1 MAGQTPSASRNVEL
15 LLADDV
21 PNLGK
26 RGSIV
31 RVKPGYARNYLLP
44 YGYATVATDEN
55 KVAVAEHQKRLEE
68 LGVKRAQDA
77 RKLAEAVSRYSVTLE
92 ANANTDG
99 HLYGSIV
106 ATDISKALQAANYA
120 VTTEMVQ
127 LDGHLKECGMYTI
140 KLKLH
145 SDVNAD
151 VKVWIVPSSNNK

>member
-1 MAGQTPSASRNVEL
+1 MAGAAPSSSRNVEL

-26 RGSIV
+26 RGAIV
-31 RVKPGYARNYLLP
+31 RVKPGYARNFLLP
-44 YGYATVATDEN
+44 YGFATVATEEN
-55 KVAVAEHQKRLEE
+55 KKAVEEHQKRLADYQ
-68 LGVKRAQDA
+68 LKRAQDA
-77 RKLAEAVSRYSVTLE
+77 RKLADVVSKYSVTLE

-106 ATDISKALQAANYA
+106 SSDISKALSAAGYP
-120 VTTEMVQ
+120 VTSEMVQ

-145 SDVNAD
+145 QDVMSD
-151 VKVWIVPSSNNK
+151 VKVWIVPTANK

>member
-1 MAGQTPSASRNVEL
+1 MAGQTPPSSRNVEL

-26 RGSIV
+26 RGAIV

-55 KVAVAEHQKRLEE
+55 KLAVAEHQKRLEGLE
-68 LGVKRAQDA
+68 LKRAQDA
-77 RKLAEAVSRYSVTLE
+77 RKLAEAVAKYSVTLE
-92 ANANTDG
+92 ANANTEG
-99 HLYGSIV
+99 HLYGSIM
-106 ATDISKALQAANYA
+106 ATDISKALKAANYP
-120 VTTEMVQ
+120 VTTDMVL

-145 SDVNAD
+145 PEVLAD
-151 VKVWIVPSSNNK
+151 VKVWIVPSANK

>member
-1 MAGQTPSASRNVEL
+1 MAGTTPPSSRNVEL

-26 RGSIV
+26 RGAIV

-44 YGYATVATDEN
+44 YGYATVATEEN
-55 KVAVAEHQKRLEE
+55 KVAVVEHQKKLEALE
-68 LGVKRAQDA
+68 VKRSQDA
-77 RKLAEAVSRYSVTLE
+77 RKLADTVSKYSVTLE

-99 HLYGSIV
+99 HLYGSV
-106 ATDISKALQAANYA
+106 VGADISKALKMAGYP

-145 SDVNAD
+145 PEVLTD
-151 VKVWIVPSSNNK
+151 VKVWIVPSANK